1 VTHAFDGV
9 EQGQLRPG
17 MWALLPG
24 AEDEHEGGVDGE
36 DVGM

>member
-1 VTHAFDGV
+1 VFDRLGL
-9 EQGQLRPG
+9 GDLLH
-17 MWALLPG
+17 LLPG